1 MIGKTIS
8 HYRIVEKLGEGGMGV
23 VYKAE
28 DTKLKRSVALK
39 FLPRELD
46 AHEPERA
53 RFLQEARAASALN
66 HPNICNVHALG
77 EHLGQQFIDMEFVDG
92 VTLRGKIQEAGMK
105 IQEAI
110 AYAIQIGE
118 ALQEA
123 HSKGVVHRDVK
134 PENIM
139 VNTKNQIKVMDFGLA
154 KLKGSLKLTKT
165 SSTVGTLAYMAPE
178 QIEGREVDARSDIF
192 SFGIVLYEMLTG
204 KRPFRGDQEGAMI
217 NSILNDD
224 PEPIQKYC
232 PDVSSEVIH
241 ILGRALE
248 KDPEDRYPNVHEM
261 LIDLRRAKKETSRV
275 SRRSL
280 ATVTAEQPLPSA
292 PGAVEVPPDVA
303 ARAGELGET
312 RERPPWRRL
321 RSVSKKL
328 FLGVGLAVLIIAA
341 GLTLYLVHPFKS
353 SRPVTKRIIVVPFEN
368 QTGDPSLDPLGRM
381 VADWATQSLLQ
392 SGLAEV
398 VPPERLR
405 DLQKNQSV
413 GSIAEATGASTIV
426 MGSYYKVG
434 ENIQFQA
441 KVLDADGKILQAIE
455 PVSSQAAQTMDAVEG
470 VRQGVLGAIAPL
482 LDERL
487 REFWGHGGKPPNYEA
502 YQQYIQGFDLFH
514 RHDYRGALEYFKLAY
529 AADTSSVTAVIHACY
544 AYWNL
549 GQVAQADSVARIL
562 SQRRAQI
569 APLEQLMLDEVNGML
584 AGDHTKALDAM
595 RKAGKMAPRST
606 WAYEWGYDAYIVNRP
621 QECIEALASL
631 DPEQQWSSYWGCL
644 AGSYHLLGEYK
655 RELEVAREARKRF
668 PTELGLLNTENRA
681 LVALGRID
689 EVKKLVEESLTFS
702 KQQASPGGTM
712 RIAAEELRAHGHEEA
727 AMAMLDQAIQWNK
740 SRPVEEMTASRREGY
755 AITLYD
761 ARRWDEAKSVF
772 EELAS
777 KSPKESSAGWGYEG
791 WLGLI
796 AARQGDRVKAMAV
809 SEWLKGLKLPYL
821 FGGNTYNRACIAA
834 LLGDK
839 DQAITLL
846 KESFLQGETYNTGL
860 HRDFDFES
868 LWDYPPFKEILKPK
882 G

>member
-1 MIGKTIS
+1 MIGRKILQ
-8 HYRIVEKLGEGGMGV
+8 YRILEKLGEGGMGV

-28 DTKLKRSVALK
+28 DTKLKRVVALK
-39 FLPRELD
+39 FLPRGLE
-46 AHEPERA
+46 AQEPERA
-53 RFLQEARAASALN
+53 RFLQEAQAASSLN
-66 HPNICNVHALG
+66 HPDVCTIHDICEAG
-77 EHLGQQFIDMEFVDG
+77 DQQFIVMEYVDG
-92 VTLRGKIQEAGMK
+92 VTLRKRFEKAPLQLN
-105 IQEAI
+105 EAI
-110 AYAIQIGE
+110 TYAIQIGE

-123 HSKGVVHRDVK
+123 HGRGIVHRDVK

-139 VNTKNQIKVMDFGLA
+139 VNAKNQIKVMDFGLA

-178 QIEGREVDARSDIF
+178 QIEGGEVDARSDIF

-204 KRPFRGDQEGAMI
+204 HRPFRGDQEGVMI

-224 PEPIQKYC
+224 PEPIEKHR
-232 PDVSSEVIH
+232 PDVSSEVAH
-241 ILGRALE
+241 ILIRSLE
-248 KDPEDRYPNVHEM
+248 KDPEDRYQTVHDM

-292 PGAVEVPPDVA
+292 PGAAGGPPGA
-303 ARAGELGET
+303 TAGAGET
-312 RERPPWRRL
+312 RERPPRSRL
-321 RSVSKKL
+321 RLVSKKI

-353 SRPVTKRIIVVPFEN
+353 SRPVIKRIIVVPFEN

-405 DLQKNQSV
+405 DLQRNQSA
-413 GSIAEATGASTIV
+413 GSVAEATGASTIV
-426 MGSYYKVG
+426 IGSYYKVG

-455 PVSSQAAQTMDAVEG
+455 PVTSQVTNVMDGVED

-482 LDERL
+482 LDERRL
-487 REFWGHGGKPPNYEA
+487 REFWGQGGKPPNYEA
-502 YQQYIQGFDLFH
+502 YQQYIQGFDLFQ

-549 GQVAQADSVARIL
+549 GQVAQADSLARIL

-606 WAYEWGYDAYIVNRP
+606 WAYEWGYNAYVVNRP

-631 DPEQQWSSYWGCL
+631 DPEQQWSGYWYIL
-644 AGSYHLLGEYK
+644 AGSYHRLGEYK

-668 PTELGLLNTENRA
+668 PTELGLLNAENRA

-689 EVKKLVEESLTFS
+689 EVKKLVEESLTLP

-712 RIAAEELRAHGHEEA
+712 CIAAEEMRAHGHEEA
-727 AMAMLDQAIQWNK
+727 AMAMLDQAIQWYK

-755 AITLYD
+755 ALTLYD
-761 ARRWDEAKSVF
+761 ARRWDEAKSVL
-772 EELAS
+772 EELAG
-777 KSPKESSAGWGYEG
+777 KSPKESAAGWGYEG

-796 AARQGDRVKAMAV
+796 AARQGDRVKAMAI
-809 SEWLKGLKLPYL
+809 SEWLKNLKLPYL

-834 LLGDK
+834 VLGDK
-839 DQAITLL
+839 DQAIALL

-868 LWDYPPFKEILKPK
+868 LWDYPPFKEILRPK